1 MSNHTTIK
9 PLHINLKT
17 KKENPMK
24 KITLLAAFV
33 TIVFALVGPATVLAA
48 DPAGIEPQSP
58 EAIASVYV
66 VDLVATAAFGAAMND
81 AGDVTGNSYP
91 DPGCGSSCLPPSR
104 SCGRVGRELF
114 CLTFLGSAAS
124 LPLTSTTWAGSLGS
138 EAC

>member
-1 MSNHTTIK
+1 
-9 PLHINLKT
+9 
-17 KKENPMK
+17 MK
-24 KITLLAAFV
+24 KITLLAGFV
-33 TIVFALVGPATVLAA
+33 AIVITLVGPATVLAA
-48 DPAGIEPQSP
+48 DPTGSEPKSP

-91 DPGCGSSCLPPSR
+91 DPGCGSSCLPPSSQ

-114 CLTFLGSAAS
+114 CLTFRGSAAS